1 MVSLAKYGPGRP
13 HNLAMKTIKS
23 IVKSLFARPARR
35 GRPSYGALELYGE
48 YVWSKVRRAA

>member
-1 MVSLAKYGPGRP
+1 
-13 HNLAMKTIKS
+13 MKTIKS